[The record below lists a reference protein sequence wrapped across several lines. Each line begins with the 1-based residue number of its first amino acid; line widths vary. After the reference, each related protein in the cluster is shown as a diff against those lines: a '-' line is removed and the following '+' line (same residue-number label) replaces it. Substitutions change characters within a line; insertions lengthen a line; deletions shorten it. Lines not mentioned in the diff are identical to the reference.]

1 MSLIT
6 EIEFIDD
13 PNGKSCLEGLN
24 IQLHDYL
31 TDDAD
36 WNAEYWD
43 FEPECLKKYSKMVES
58 LFSQSANG
66 IEFQALWVGE
76 KPKNLIEIPI
86 DKFLEVI
93 ERNQIATGA
102 RYVVRKSA

>member
-1 MSLIT
+1 MSLVT

-13 PNGKSCLEGLN
+13 PEGKSYLEGLN

-43 FEPECLKKYSKMVES
+43 FDSEHLKKYSKLLED

-76 KPKNLIEIPI
+76 TPNNIIELPI
-86 DKFLEVI
+86 DKFLEIV

-102 RYVVRKSA
+102 RYVVRKGA

>member
-1 MSLIT
+1 MSLVT

-13 PNGKSCLEGLN
+13 PDGKSCLEGLN

-43 FEPECLKKYSKMVES
+43 FESEHLRRYSKMIEN

-66 IEFQALWVGE
+66 LEFQALWVGE
-76 KPKNLIEIPI
+76 KPRTIIELPI

-93 ERNQIATGA
+93 ESNKIATGG
-102 RYVVRKSA
+102 RYVV

>member
-1 MSLIT
+1 MSLVT

-13 PNGKSCLEGLN
+13 PKGKSYLEGFN

-31 TDDAD
+31 TDYAD
-36 WNAEYWD
+36 WDAEYWD
-43 FEPECLKKYSKMVES
+43 FDSEHLKRYSNLLED
-58 LFSQSANG
+58 LFSKSANG

-76 KPKNLIEIPI
+76 TAKKVIDLPI
-86 DKFLEVI
+86 DEFLAVI

-102 RYVVRKSA
+102 RYVVRKGA

>member
-6 EIEFIDD
+6 AIKFIDD
-13 PNGKSCLEGLN
+13 PKGKSCMEGLN

-43 FEPECLKKYSKMVES
+43 FDSQYLKGYSKLLEN

-76 KPKNLIEIPI
+76 TPKNRIELPI
-86 DKFLEVI
+86 EKFLEVI
-93 ERNQIATGA
+93 ESNRISTEA
-102 RYVVRKSA
+102 RYVVRKGA